1 MKKFVIAL
9 AAVLTLTASLLVG
22 CDGGGGAPASIEG
35 TWEVTESFQNGQD
48 MLALAKNMYGDDAT
62 MTIEFKD
69 GKMSM
74 SAMGDTE
81 DLGSYI
87 YENGKLK
94 TGTSDNGVDVKVTG
108 NTMTMEFGGSKLVMK
123 KK

>member
-62 MTIEFKD
+62 MTIKFKD

>member
-1 MKKFVIAL
+1 MKKIVIAL

>member
-1 MKKFVIAL
+1 MKKIIVSIL
-9 AAVLTLTASLLVG
+9 AAMVLAASSAVVMTG
-22 CDGGGGAPASIEG
+22 CGGAPASIEG

-48 MLALAKNMYGDDAT
+48 MLALAKSMYGDDAT